1 MARLPKFEFLEHM
14 ADIKF
19 VARGA
24 TPAEVFA
31 SSASAVSEYI
41 SSGVKVRDK
50 LVTEIVVNGK
60 DYESLLYS
68 FLDELFYLL
77 DAEGFLV
84 KKAEVRIK
92 NMTASVVLYGDSA
105 KKYEIQH
112 VKAATY
118 AEMYFKATMKGWE
131 AQVVLDV

>member
-1 MARLPKFEFLEHM
+1 MARLPKFGFLEHM

-24 TPAEVFA
+24 TPAEVLS

-41 SSGVKVRDK
+41 SSGVKVK
-50 LVTEIVVNGK
+50 EELVTEIVVTGK
-60 DYESLLYS
+60 DYESLLYA

-84 KKAEVRIK
+84 RRAEVHIN
-92 NMTASVVLYGDSA
+92 NMTANAVLYGDSA

-118 AEMYFKATMKGWE
+118 AEMYFKTTMKGWE

>member
-1 MARLPKFEFLEHM
+1 MARLAKFEFLEHM

-24 TPAEVFA
+24 TPEEVFV
-31 SSASAVSEYI
+31 SSAHAVSEYI
-41 SSGVKVRDK
+41 SSGVRV
-50 LVTEIVVNGK
+50 K
-60 DYESLLYS
+60 DYESLLYA

-84 KKAEVRIK
+84 KRAEVHIK
-92 NMTASVVLYGDSA
+92 NMKANAVLYGDTA
-105 KKYEIQH
+105 KNYEIQH

-118 AEMYFKATMKGWE
+118 AEMYFKTTMNGWE

>member
-1 MARLPKFEFLEHM
+1 MARLAKFEFLEHM

-24 TPAEVFA
+24 TPEEVFV
-31 SSASAVSEYI
+31 SSAHAVSEYI
-41 SSGVKVRDK
+41 SSGVRVKDK
-50 LVTEIVVNGK
+50 LVTEIIVTGK
-60 DYESLLYS
+60 DYESLLYA

-84 KKAEVRIK
+84 KRAEVHIK
-92 NMTASVVLYGDSA
+92 NMKANAVLYGDTA
-105 KKYEIQH
+105 KNYEIQH

-118 AEMYFKATMKGWE
+118 AEMYFKTTMNGWE